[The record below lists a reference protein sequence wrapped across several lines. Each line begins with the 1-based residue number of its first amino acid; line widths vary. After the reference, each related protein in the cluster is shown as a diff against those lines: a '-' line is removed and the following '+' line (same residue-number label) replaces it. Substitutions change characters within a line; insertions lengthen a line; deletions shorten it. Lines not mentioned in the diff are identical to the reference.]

1 MASTVSV
8 NTSRSTCQL
17 HRIPKSL
24 DIHGRKKILFVSSVI
39 FLLLSAEIL
48 SVEIVLLVSVVSQK
62 SNI

>member
-1 MASTVSV
+1 MVTLLVIPASYTEFLNLWIYTEGKKSFFV
-8 NTSRSTCQL
+8 N
-17 HRIPKSL
+17 
-24 DIHGRKKILFVSSVI
+24 SVI